1 MKTAILIVIAVLVIA
16 AIVLMLARKRRTE
29 SLRQRFGP
37 EYDRTVESAE
47 DRREAEQDLRQ
58 RQKQR
63 SALEIRPL
71 PEAARVRYI
80 DEWNDTQAHF
90 VDDPSSAVE
99 TAGGLL
105 DRVMVERGYPMDD
118 FDSQADLVSV
128 DHPQVVENYRAAHR
142 VHLENRAK
150 RATTEDLRAA
160 LLRYRSLFDELL
172 RADADGEN
180 SVPDNGEQQR
190 DQSTGRSR

>member
-1 MKTAILIVIAVLVIA
+1 MKTAIIIIAVLVIA
-16 AIVLMLARKRRTE
+16 AIVAMLARRRRTE
-29 SLRQRFGP
+29 SLRRRFGP

-47 DRREAEQDLRQ
+47 GRREAEQDLRQ

-80 DEWNDTQAHF
+80 DEWNDTQGRF
-90 VDDPSSAVE
+90 VDNPSTAVE
-99 TAGGLL
+99 AAGGLL
-105 DRVMVERGYPMDD
+105 NRVMVERGYPMDD

-128 DHPQVVENYRAAHR
+128 DHPEVVENYRVAHR
-142 VHLENRAK
+142 LHLENRAK
-150 RATTEDLRAA
+150 RASTEDLREA

-172 RADADGEN
+172 RADADGES
-180 SVPDNGEQQR
+180 SVANDGEQQH